1 MGQGSNADPIQP
13 LTSVLPGFREKPGGL
28 PIAGVQKIVSV
39 PLVTLTAASTTY
51 KVGVF
56 TAPSD
61 GWYIKDAWFSDVV
74 APDYATTTL
83 ALDNYD
89 KSAVAA
95 RNALSTTNQD
105 IDGAATT
112 LKQGLQLTLSATLAN
127 LLMDEGDVLNAVV
140 ACGATQATAG
150 EGLQLT
156 VVLVGPEI
164 D

>member
-1 MGQGSNADPIQP
+1 MRGDVSDPIQP
-13 LTSVLPGFREKPGGL
+13 VTAVLPGLREQPGGI
-28 PIAGVQKIVSV
+28 PSVGVQKLVSV
-39 PLVTLTAASTTY
+39 PLVAKTTPSTTY
-51 KVGVF
+51 KIGVF
-56 TAPSD
+56 TAPCD
-61 GWYIKDAWFSDVV
+61 GWYIKEVWFSDVV

-89 KSAVAA
+89 KSATTA
-95 RNALSTTNQD
+95 RNVLAATNQD

-112 LKQGLQLTLSATLAN
+112 AKQGLKLTLSNTQAN
-127 LLMDEGDVLNAVV
+127 LMMDEGDMLNATVV
-140 ACGATQATAG
+140 VGATEMLAG